1 MAKDIRECLL
11 EQARKFHQW
20 QEITYPGKTT
30 EEIGGAWEVDYPAWN
45 DIFDAFCHVLTQ
57 MDAETADSVLLDE
70 MVYLI
75 ARANEAEGFI
85 QETTSHPK
93 WFECLCRRA
102 AASNESEAKWQFAA
116 YLPKCSC
123 SQEVRDI
130 ILDFA
135 KDPNEYV
142 SRRALL
148 AMPALRPDCVEQ
160 FAPLFWERNCYSLE
174 LQEYQRIAVL
184 VSLDAI
190 HSVMLPQYLEQAK
203 QDGRSYL
210 LEHAKRIEGEL
221 TMNEKL
227 SRPQFNQMDTT
238 EKQTLMESLAA
249 RYDMTFLGL
258 HTFDRWG
265 QSCTTGIFK
274 KDGREFVF
282 VPGDTVT
289 LGWEQFAVGLNQE
302 SWEELEYLFRE
313 WEMERD
319 PEEMIRES
327 MAPVRQVA
335 IGPML
340 VGRELEEINWEPV
353 KLEDPRLRSEW
364 LEDFRQFALTDRD
377 SLTLA
382 GRARFERDSDSWQ
395 VSLYHE
401 VDYLD
406 FQNRLQKQGFSL
418 PTADEWAY
426 LCGGECRTL
435 FPWGDGLDYS
445 MRLRWFEDMD
455 EDENR
460 PYDMEEPNFFGL
472 SIAYDPYMR
481 EVVKADKFT
490 TCGGDGGCSIC
501 GGLGPFLGFLPCSP
515 HSKPKVQEE
524 SELNGD
530 YDFYRPIIRVE
541 LEPKGENGM
550 PTTEWLN
557 KYESVKDK
565 LACKVDLEAYFTEK
579 VIGNMGV
586 DVLDIGTVHFPT
598 GQIFACDP
606 LVELEDTP
614 PFIQTIPAGTYP
626 VKICVVPSE
635 KYGDRYACV
644 KVEVSQEK
652 PVRYELGMT
661 GSEELD
667 AAIGDDDYF
676 GFGVDAG
683 MGCVADIQ
691 TQAAFKAYW
700 TKRLEEDPDIDP
712 YNDLFCDLLEE
723 NAKTHPK
730 YQGDYGDW
738 LNWTVPDT
746 DCNLPIFASGWGDG
760 YYPVYFGYDAKGEV
774 CAVYVRFIDI
784 EDSYKEQE

>member
-1 MAKDIRECLL
+1 
-11 EQARKFHQW
+11 
-20 QEITYPGKTT
+20 
-30 EEIGGAWEVDYPAWN
+30 
-45 DIFDAFCHVLTQ
+45 
-57 MDAETADSVLLDE
+57 
-70 MVYLI
+70 
-75 ARANEAEGFI
+75 
-85 QETTSHPK
+85 
-93 WFECLCRRA
+93 
-102 AASNESEAKWQFAA
+102 
-116 YLPKCSC
+116 
-123 SQEVRDI
+123 
-130 ILDFA
+130 
-135 KDPNEYV
+135 
-142 SRRALL
+142 
-148 AMPALRPDCVEQ
+148 
-160 FAPLFWERNCYSLE
+160 
-174 LQEYQRIAVL
+174 
-184 VSLDAI
+184 
-190 HSVMLPQYLEQAK
+190 
-203 QDGRSYL
+203 
-210 LEHAKRIEGEL
+210 
-221 TMNEKL
+221 MNEKRF
-227 SRPQFNQMDTT
+227 RPQFNQMDTT
-238 EKQTLMESLAA
+238 EKQVLMENLAA
-249 RYDMTFLGL
+249 RYAMTFLGL

-265 QSCTTGIFK
+265 QSCTTGIFE

-289 LGWEQFAVGLNQE
+289 LGWERFSVGLNQD
-302 SWEELEYLFRE
+302 SREELDYLFQE
-313 WEMERD
+313 WEMECD
-319 PEEMIRES
+319 SEEMIRES
-327 MAPVRQVA
+327 MAPVRQAA

-340 VGRELEEINWEPV
+340 VGRELEELCWEPV
-353 KLEDPRLRSEW
+353 KMDDPRLTAHPDW
-364 LEDFRQFALTDRD
+364 LKKFRDFAWSDLD
-377 SLTLA
+377 SLTLHQS
-382 GRARFERDSDSWQ
+382 ARIERTEKGFQIWI
-395 VSLYHE
+395 YNRT
-401 VDYLD
+401 DYGTLLD
-406 FQNRLQKQGFSL
+406 QLEKQGLS
-418 PTADEWAY
+418 ADEWAY
-426 LCGGECRTL
+426 LCGGGCRTL

-455 EDENR
+455 EEQDR
-460 PYDMEEPNFFGL
+460 PYDMEQPNFFGL

-481 EVVKADKFT
+481 EVVQADKLT
-490 TCGGDGGCSIC
+490 TCGGDGGRSIC

-515 HSKPKVQEE
+515 HCKPEVQEDND
-524 SELNGD
+524 LNGD
-530 YDFYRPIIRVE
+530 YDFYRPIIRVDPG
-541 LEPKGENGM
+541 PKGDTDM

-557 KYESVKDK
+557 KYESIKDK
-565 LACKVDLEAYFTEK
+565 LACKTDLEAHFTEK

-700 TKRLEEDPDIDP
+700 TKRLEETPDIDP

-723 NAKTHPK
+723 NAKAHPK
-730 YQGDYGDW
+730 YQGDCGDW

-760 YYPVYFGYDAKGEV
+760 YYPVYFGYDTKGEV

-784 EDSYKEQE
+784 EASYKEQE